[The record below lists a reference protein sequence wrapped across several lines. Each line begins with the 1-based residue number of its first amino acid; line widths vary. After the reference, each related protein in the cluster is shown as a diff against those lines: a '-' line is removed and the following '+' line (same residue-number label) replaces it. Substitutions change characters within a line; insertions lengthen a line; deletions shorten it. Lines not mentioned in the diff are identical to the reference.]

1 MAKKSLQIAAFLG
14 FTAIILGAFGA
25 HGLKQVLTTDQLV
38 SFESGVKYQ
47 MYHALFL
54 LFVSQTQLVSEKNE
68 KRDYVD
74 YSFRSFVIFFFYL
87 CPMFTRVNRC
97 KFTFFRTGDPNRR
110 GVIDCKLVN
119 VVFWSNVAKKNAL
132 ILTEY

>member
-54 LFVSQTQLVSEKNE
+54 LFVSQTQLVSEKMKNAITWIT
-68 KRDYVD
+68 VLGILLF
-74 YSFRSFVIFFFYL
+74 SFSIYAL
-87 CPMFTRVNRC
+87 CLQ
-97 KFTFFRTGDPNRR
+97 
-110 GVIDCKLVN
+110 GVIGVN
-119 VVFWSNVAKKNAL
+119 LRFLGPVTPIGGTLL
-132 ILTEY
+132 IASWLMLFFGVTSQKRMH